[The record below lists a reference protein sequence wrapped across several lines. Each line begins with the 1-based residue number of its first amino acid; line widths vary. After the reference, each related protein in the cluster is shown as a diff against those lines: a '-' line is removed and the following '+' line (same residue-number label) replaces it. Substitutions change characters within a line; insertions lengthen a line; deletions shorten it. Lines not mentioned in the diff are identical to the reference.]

1 MKESP
6 VSPKAELQ
14 HLKMEFLRS
23 IDVHAPPRSRKI
35 SHLGSERI
43 STTLA
48 FVEVRPR
55 TATWPTRTARKSRV
69 STRSSN
75 DKRFLDAHSSWIV
88 WGTSVNIMEAKA
100 KIRCVPPTPPK

>member
-1 MKESP
+1 MVYIRMKESP

-14 HLKMEFLRS
+14 HLKMAFLRS
-23 IDVHAPPRSRKI
+23 IDVHAPPRPRKV

-55 TATWPTRTARKSRV
+55 TATWPTPTARKPRV
-69 STRSSN
+69 STRLLN
-75 DKRFLDAHSSWIV
+75 NKQ
-88 WGTSVNIMEAKA
+88 
-100 KIRCVPPTPPK
+100 